1 MIAQRRWFHSHWR
14 GRPRPER
21 LKKDLEEMALT
32 ELWAAR
38 DLYISTLRDF
48 VTAMGGTLEI
58 RACFPDGEVRITQF
72 KELEEQ
78 TL

>member
-1 MIAQRRWFHSHWR
+1 
-14 GRPRPER
+14 
-21 LKKDLEEMALT
+21 MALT
-32 ELWAAR
+32 ELRAAR